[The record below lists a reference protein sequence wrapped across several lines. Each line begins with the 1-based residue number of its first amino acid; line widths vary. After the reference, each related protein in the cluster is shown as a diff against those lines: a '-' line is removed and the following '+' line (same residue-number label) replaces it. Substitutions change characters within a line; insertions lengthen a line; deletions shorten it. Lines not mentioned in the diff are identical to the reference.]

1 MAFLN
6 ETTRRN
12 QNWNK
17 LIPVS
22 LQDSI
27 FMQSKIYFRLINQ
40 HDLLCDKSQISFP
53 FFYFHVARATAEQIQ
68 LRENIQQWTAVI
80 KTRVGD
86 DHLVHITGLISFS
99 LRMTASEFRPANND
113 RIIYVLIVLAPHTVF
128 ALAAFTQESSLISKI
143 LFFLFVKVLVSL
155 VFYSLPK

>member
-80 KTRVGD
+80 KTRVAD

-113 RIIYVLIVLAPHTVF
+113 RIIYVLIVLAPHAVF